1 MAGFTQNL
9 TPSSR
14 SLRASARLARGSHSY
29 GSFPAESG
37 MLATGSS
44 SVIVTNGS
52 GEPKFA
58 RCLQRTSG
66 RDSSSDPSETRN
78 SRRDVV
84 AAPGW
89 RRIVN
94 LRFFVGGVLGSNRG
108 NSPMVALFG
117 NAPLGTK
124 GVICVSG
131 NRPEVSM
138 SGSRD
143 QNRIQPVDPDHAT
156 GAIRRLFA
164 EIRAKFAL
172 VPNLLRVVANAPA
185 ALEGLMGL
193 SAALAR
199 GALDEKTREQLALA
213 IAESNLCA
221 YCLSGHTAMAAKIGL
236 SRVEI
241 DDAIRASAADAR
253 TDAILKLA
261 RSIVVQRGELS
272 DADLGRARA
281 GGLSD
286 GEIVETVA
294 NVALNIFENY
304 MSHVARV
311 PIDFPQSQSR
321 ETSD

>member
-1 MAGFTQNL
+1 
-9 TPSSR
+9 
-14 SLRASARLARGSHSY
+14 
-29 GSFPAESG
+29 
-37 MLATGSS
+37 
-44 SVIVTNGS
+44 
-52 GEPKFA
+52 
-58 RCLQRTSG
+58 
-66 RDSSSDPSETRN
+66 
-78 SRRDVV
+78 
-84 AAPGW
+84 
-89 RRIVN
+89 
-94 LRFFVGGVLGSNRG
+94 
-108 NSPMVALFG
+108 
-117 NAPLGTK
+117 
-124 GVICVSG
+124 
-131 NRPEVSM
+131 M

-143 QNRIQPVDPDHAT
+143 QNRIPPVDPDHAT
-156 GAIRRLFA
+156 DAIRRLFT

-172 VPNLLRVVANAPA
+172 VPNLFRVFANAPA

-213 IAESNLCA
+213 VAESNLCA

-261 RSIVVQRGELS
+261 RSIVVQRGELT
-272 DADLGRARA
+272 DTDLARARA
-281 GGLSD
+281 AGLSD

-311 PIDFPQSQSR
+311 PIDFPHHESH
-321 ETSD
+321 ETSGQGGESDGQR

>member
-1 MAGFTQNL
+1 
-9 TPSSR
+9 
-14 SLRASARLARGSHSY
+14 
-29 GSFPAESG
+29 
-37 MLATGSS
+37 
-44 SVIVTNGS
+44 
-52 GEPKFA
+52 
-58 RCLQRTSG
+58 
-66 RDSSSDPSETRN
+66 
-78 SRRDVV
+78 
-84 AAPGW
+84 
-89 RRIVN
+89 
-94 LRFFVGGVLGSNRG
+94 
-108 NSPMVALFG
+108 
-117 NAPLGTK
+117 
-124 GVICVSG
+124 
-131 NRPEVSM
+131 M

-143 QNRIQPVDPDHAT
+143 QNRIQLVDPDHTT

-172 VPNLLRVVANAPA
+172 VPNLLRVLANAPA

-311 PIDFPQSQSR
+311 PIDFPKKESS
-321 ETSD
+321 ETSGQGGESNG

>member
-1 MAGFTQNL
+1 M
-9 TPSSR
+9 
-14 SLRASARLARGSHSY
+14 
-29 GSFPAESG
+29 
-37 MLATGSS
+37 
-44 SVIVTNGS
+44 
-52 GEPKFA
+52 
-58 RCLQRTSG
+58 
-66 RDSSSDPSETRN
+66 SE
-78 SRRDVV
+78 
-84 AAPGW
+84 
-89 RRIVN
+89 
-94 LRFFVGGVLGSNRG
+94 F
-108 NSPMVALFG
+108 
-117 NAPLGTK
+117 
-124 GVICVSG
+124 
-131 NRPEVSM
+131 
-138 SGSRD
+138 RD

-172 VPNLLRVVANAPA
+172 VPNLFRVLANAPA

-199 GALDEKTREQLALA
+199 GALNEKTREQLALA

-241 DDAIRASAADAR
+241 DDAIRARAADAR

-321 ETSD
+321 ETSDFGGESNG

>member
-1 MAGFTQNL
+1 
-9 TPSSR
+9 
-14 SLRASARLARGSHSY
+14 
-29 GSFPAESG
+29 
-37 MLATGSS
+37 
-44 SVIVTNGS
+44 
-52 GEPKFA
+52 
-58 RCLQRTSG
+58 
-66 RDSSSDPSETRN
+66 
-78 SRRDVV
+78 
-84 AAPGW
+84 
-89 RRIVN
+89 
-94 LRFFVGGVLGSNRG
+94 
-108 NSPMVALFG
+108 
-117 NAPLGTK
+117 
-124 GVICVSG
+124 
-131 NRPEVSM
+131 M
-138 SGSRD
+138 SGSRE
-143 QNRIQPVDPDHAT
+143 QNRIQLVDPDQAT

-164 EIRAKFAL
+164 EIRVKFAL
-172 VPNLLRVVANAPA
+172 VPNLFRVLANAPA

-193 SAALAR
+193 SAALGR

-272 DADLGRARA
+272 DADLGRARVA
-281 GGLSD
+281 GLSD

-311 PIDFPQSQSR
+311 PIDFPKKESR
-321 ETSD
+321 ETSSQGGE